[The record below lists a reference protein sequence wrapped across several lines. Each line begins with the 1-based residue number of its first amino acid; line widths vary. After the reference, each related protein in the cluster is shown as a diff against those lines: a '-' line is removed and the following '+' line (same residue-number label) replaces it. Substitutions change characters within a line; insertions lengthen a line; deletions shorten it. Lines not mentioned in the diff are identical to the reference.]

1 MCMENIDKAKFGW
14 LNPVLVQVQRSHSHV
29 SLQRLALTHRNL
41 RFLLSPS
48 RCDCPQRP
56 SGELGP
62 PKPSRVNSWTTAG
75 PHVAAAQS
83 KWRKCDYP
91 TVEMDKLAPRFASPC
106 NADLSLTS
114 ASKSAM
120 LIGVDGLTQHYLWKH
135 GQREIRRRHRC
146 APKKTKTNQVCG
158 AAFAAARLKLLSCRG
173 HVSPPPS
180 LCVNLVHIQ
189 ICNSLCGF
197 FGA

>member
-1 MCMENIDKAKFGW
+1 MSHREGLIFFWEFFVAQSLWQAVQAEIKKIKRRYFLMCMENIDKAKFGW
-14 LNPVLVQVQRSHSHV
+14 VNPVLVQVQRSHSHV

-75 PHVAAAQS
+75 PPRYYCTKQVTQVWLPPR
-83 KWRKCDYP
+83 WRW
-91 TVEMDKLAPRFASPC
+91 TNLRHASPRFASPC

-114 ASKSAM
+114 ASKPAL

-135 GQREIRRRHRC
+135 SQREIRRRH
-146 APKKTKTNQVCG
+146 
-158 AAFAAARLKLLSCRG
+158 LSKE
-173 HVSPPPS
+173 
-180 LCVNLVHIQ
+180 NK
-189 ICNSLCGF
+189 N
-197 FGA
+197 